1 MSQHDQVP
9 CFCTRTLP
17 PDAALLNRLQHL
29 MPPVDYS
36 FMSHIKLEHS
46 NLGEIV
52 DEIEEEEEELS
63 DEEIMEEDEQEVE
76 EAVNELILEEIIEE
90 EEENVEV
97 ENMEATM
104 ESGWF
109 VQTRMEYDI
118 HLLNEG
124 YQQTSGRRTRTA
136 RMQVNTN
143 YIRYNIQVT
152 QSVLDDTYS
161 DEIEDEEE
169 EVVEEQDNDINEF
182 VDQDMSEYFERSTCY
197 VTCVMD
203 IDANEDGDDE
213 EQEACAICLLE
224 YKDEDNI
231 GTLQCGHE
239 FHAECINK
247 WLQRKKSCPFCRASV
262 LPTNT

>member
-9 CFCTRTLP
+9 CCCSRTLP

-46 NLGEIV
+46 DIGEIV
-52 DEIEEEEEELS
+52 DEIEEEELL
-63 DEEIMEEDEQEVE
+63 DEDIMEEDE
-76 EAVNELILEEIIEE
+76 EE
-90 EEENVEV
+90 EEIMNELEI
-97 ENMEATM
+97 
-104 ESGWF
+104 G
-109 VQTRMEYDI
+109 MEYDI
-118 HLLNEG
+118 HVLDQGN
-124 YQQTSGRRTRTA
+124 QQTSGRRTRTA

-143 YIRYNIQVT
+143 YIRYNIQVP
-152 QSVLDDTYS
+152 QSILDDTYT
-161 DEIEDEEE
+161 DEIEEEEEEEE
-169 EVVEEQDNDINEF
+169 EVVEEE
-182 VDQDMSEYFERSTCY
+182 DMSEYFEKSTCY

-203 IDANEDGDDE
+203 IDTNEDDE
-213 EQEACAICLLE
+213 EQDACAICLLE

-247 WLQRKKSCPFCRASV
+247 WLHRKKSCPFCRASV
-262 LPTNT
+262 LPTNTSPSDIIL

>member
-1 MSQHDQVP
+1 MSQHDQDP
-9 CFCTRTLP
+9 SFCTLP

-46 NLGEIV
+46 NIGDIV
-52 DEIEEEEEELS
+52 DEEEEEEEELS
-63 DEEIMEEDEQEVE
+63 NEDIMEEDKEM
-76 EAVNELILEEIIEE
+76 VNELQI
-90 EEENVEV
+90 
-97 ENMEATM
+97 
-104 ESGWF
+104 G
-109 VQTRMEYDI
+109 MEYDI
-118 HLLNEG
+118 HLLDQGN
-124 YQQTSGRRTRTA
+124 QQTSGRRTRTA

-143 YIRYNIQVT
+143 YIRYNIQVP
-152 QSVLDDTYS
+152 QSILDDIYS
-161 DEIEDEEE
+161 DDIEEEEEEEE
-169 EVVEEQDNDINEF
+169 EVVVEEDDTNEF

-197 VTCVMD
+197 VTCAMD
-203 IDANEDGDDE
+203 VDNNEDGDDDE
-213 EQEACAICLLE
+213 EKEACAICLLE

-239 FHAECINK
+239 FHGECINK

>member
-76 EAVNELILEEIIEE
+76 EAVNELIL
-90 EEENVEV
+90 
-97 ENMEATM
+97 
-104 ESGWF
+104 G
-109 VQTRMEYDI
+109 MEYDI

-143 YIRYNIQVT
+143 YIRYNIQVP

-169 EVVEEQDNDINEF
+169 EVVEEQDDDINEF

>member
-46 NLGEIV
+46 NLGDIV
-52 DEIEEEEEELS
+52 DEIEEEDAEDLS
-63 DEEIMEEDEQEVE
+63 DEEIMEEDEQE
-76 EAVNELILEEIIEE
+76 EE
-90 EEENVEV
+90 EEEIVNELQI
-97 ENMEATM
+97 
-104 ESGWF
+104 G
-109 VQTRMEYDI
+109 MEYDI
-118 HLLNEG
+118 HLLDQGN
-124 YQQTSGRRTRTA
+124 QQTSGRRTRTA

-143 YIRYNIQVT
+143 YIRYNIQVP
-152 QSVLDDTYS
+152 QSILDDTYT
-161 DEIEDEEE
+161 DDIEEEE
-169 EVVEEQDNDINEF
+169 EVVEEEDINEF

-203 IDANEDGDDE
+203 IDANEDGDNDE
-213 EQEACAICLLE
+213 EKEACAICLLE

>member
-1 MSQHDQVP
+1 MSQHDQAP
-9 CFCTRTLP
+9 SFCTLP
-17 PDAALLNRLQHL
+17 PDAALLNRPQHL

-46 NLGEIV
+46 NIGDIV
-52 DEIEEEEEELS
+52 DEEEEEEELS
-63 DEEIMEEDEQEVE
+63 NEDIMEEDE
-76 EAVNELILEEIIEE
+76 EE
-90 EEENVEV
+90 EEEEIVNELQI
-97 ENMEATM
+97 
-104 ESGWF
+104 G
-109 VQTRMEYDI
+109 MEYDI
-118 HLLNEG
+118 HLLDQGN
-124 YQQTSGRRTRTA
+124 QQTSGRRTRTA

-143 YIRYNIQVT
+143 YIRYNIQVP
-152 QSVLDDTYS
+152 QSIIDDTYS
-161 DEIEDEEE
+161 DDIEEEEEEE
-169 EVVEEQDNDINEF
+169 EVVEEEDINEF

-203 IDANEDGDDE
+203 VDNNEDGDDDE
-213 EQEACAICLLE
+213 EKEACAICLLE